1 MKLKTVMDKSESIYI
16 AGHTGLVGD
25 ALVDKLTSAGYSNLI
40 LKTHSEMNLLDE
52 EKVSL
57 FFLKNKP
64 DYVYLSAAKVG
75 GIHANINQPA
85 DFIFDNLKIQ
95 LNIIQNAFKHGV
107 KKLIFLGSCCMYP
120 KQCPQPMKESSLFT
134 GLLEPSNKSYSI
146 AKLVGL
152 QMCQA
157 LNKQHNTS
165 FITVIPSNIYG
176 PKDNYNP
183 SRGHVIPSLLRRF
196 IRAIHFGEKSVTVW
210 GTGRIKR
217 EFIHSEDIADAL

>member
-1 MKLKTVMDKSESIYI
+1 MDKSESIYI

-85 DFIFDNLKIQ
+85 DFIFDN
-95 LNIIQNAFKHGV
+95 
-107 KKLIFLGSCCMYP
+107 
-120 KQCPQPMKESSLFT
+120 
-134 GLLEPSNKSYSI
+134 
-146 AKLVGL
+146 
-152 QMCQA
+152 
-157 LNKQHNTS
+157 
-165 FITVIPSNIYG
+165 
-176 PKDNYNP
+176 
-183 SRGHVIPSLLRRF
+183 
-196 IRAIHFGEKSVTVW
+196 
-210 GTGRIKR
+210 
-217 EFIHSEDIADAL
+217 